1 MVRLDADQLVAVR
14 QDGDGEATRRRK
26 VGLGDDPVR
35 RVEEDLS
42 LLHPHVQKP
51 QVSLTT
57 GPVAMPQLV
66 GQLTDD
72 PRLKGSNPGA
82 PCAEIKLEC

>member
-51 QVSLTT
+51 QVSLTNW
-57 GPVAMPQLV
+57 PAAVAQLV
-66 GQLTDD
+66 EQWKST
-72 PRLKGSNPGA
+72 K
-82 PCAEIKLEC
+82 